1 VTHQRFWTALAFCV
15 LSTLPL
21 VSPARAEHAYAM
33 VCCSVPS
40 SVSVIATAT
49 HKTAATL
56 VAGLGSSS
64 AALTADGGTVYVAN
78 QNAQSISVL
87 DTATGSAITT
97 ISLSAYGASPYG
109 VVLSPDG
116 TRLYVAAVQNGG
128 ISVLGITTASYS
140 ALFDVA
146 TPGAAEGNLTPIP
159 VPPPVISSDGQTVYL
174 LAGSLI
180 AFNTNTFASATLS
193 FNPGSS
199 HPQGVALTPDNA
211 YALVTFN
218 EGRAFSDNSGQFAL
232 VDLSTFTVVQQISFP
247 ESVTVGAVVGSPDGS
262 LAYFPANSSG
272 KVAVEVFDIAS
283 GAVVDTFP
291 AGAGGGS
298 PIAITPDGSE
308 IELGVANEVLSINAS
323 TGALIAR
330 TGTPGEMVSLT
341 VSADGTAIYVPNFNS
356 SMLEIVDPATS
367 QITGQIPSGW
377 TGAVYDTSYT
387 MQVSA
392 GGRRAAVMGA
402 GSLSIVNTETPALIG
417 VLPIAGTFVSVAIS
431 PNGNQAYALIGAPSG
446 GVAQIQIIDTAAV
459 KIIGAISLT
468 SADRPSQ
475 AVVSSNGETLYVD
488 ENYCPTG
495 ESCVPQL
502 LTIDIAAMTVI
513 SHIPLGASGPA
524 PGNIV
529 LSANGDFA
537 YVVSLEYSQSSII
550 TVDLAQGLLISTI
563 PVGWGGFPIAL
574 APNQKE
580 LYELATSN
588 YFFYIVDLPSQQVTG
603 VPDSVGVYWGYAAA
617 MALSPDGKYLYL
629 TSETDPYIVAFS
641 MSGGTPT
648 FLTTID
654 LPSATNGVGF
664 SKY

>member
-1 VTHQRFWTALAFCV
+1 MTHQRFWTALAFCV

-291 AGAGGGS
+291 AGAGGGG

-402 GSLSIVNTETPALIG
+402 GSLSIVNTETPALIQWKPG
-417 VLPIAGTFVSVAIS
+417 LRSDRSALRRRRADPDHRHGRGENHRRHQPDLCRPAFAGRCLVERRDPLCGRKLLSNRRKLRPA
-431 PNGNQAYALIGAPSG
+431 
-446 GVAQIQIIDTAAV
+446 IIDHRHRGHDGH
-459 KIIGAISLT
+459 KSH
-468 SADRPSQ
+468 SARRQRARARQYRPLRQRRFRLRRQPGVFAELDYHRRPRPRPAHIDHSGWLGRLSHRPCTQ
-475 AVVSSNGETLYVD
+475 PKGVV
-488 ENYCPTG
+488 
-495 ESCVPQL
+495 
-502 LTIDIAAMTVI
+502 
-513 SHIPLGASGPA
+513 
-524 PGNIV
+524 
-529 LSANGDFA
+529 
-537 YVVSLEYSQSSII
+537 
-550 TVDLAQGLLISTI
+550 
-563 PVGWGGFPIAL
+563 
-574 APNQKE
+574 
-580 LYELATSN
+580 
-588 YFFYIVDLPSQQVTG
+588 
-603 VPDSVGVYWGYAAA
+603 
-617 MALSPDGKYLYL
+617 
-629 TSETDPYIVAFS
+629 
-641 MSGGTPT
+641 
-648 FLTTID
+648 
-654 LPSATNGVGF
+654 
-664 SKY
+664 